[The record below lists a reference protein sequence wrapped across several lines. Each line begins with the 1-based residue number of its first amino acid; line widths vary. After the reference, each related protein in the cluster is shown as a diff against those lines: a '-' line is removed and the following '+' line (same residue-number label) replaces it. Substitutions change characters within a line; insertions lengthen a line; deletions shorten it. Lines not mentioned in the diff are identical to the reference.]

1 MLTRRDIVLTS
12 LFGAGLWGLRAAAT
26 GLPAALLLDPRRVLA
41 DPPAQNPLAQYIIF
55 QTSGLGDPINANCP
69 GTYDDINGSVMTAGI
84 AHSADPLMAP
94 APLMVGSQS
103 YQAAL
108 PWASPWQSVPNVVT
122 QALWQTALARTTFW
136 HIATETPIHPKEPDV
151 LKLLDQT
158 QANEMLVSLL
168 AKSLAPQLGTIQPQP
183 IALGAASPSEALVYG
198 GQTQPLIP
206 PTALKATLTNPA
218 GPLTNLQSLRD
229 QTMNS
234 LYDLYKN
241 QATPGQKAY
250 VDALVTSQ
258 QQARNISQNLL
269 SLLDSIKDN
278 SVASQISAALAL
290 IQMKVTPCLTIHI
303 PFGGDNHRDPNLAA
317 ETQQTASVDANGNPA
332 ATLSGAPAI
341 AALVAAIDAA
351 GLTDQ
356 VTIMSLNVFGRT
368 LATATGAGTGRQH
381 NQNHHVAVTIGRG
394 FKGGVVGGV
403 APGPGG
409 EYSAVNID
417 SKSGLGSASGDVTP
431 ETSLASWG
439 QTMMAAVGIDAATIA
454 QAIPTGTTITGA
466 LAT

>member
-1 MLTRRDIVLTS
+1 MLTRRDILLTS

-41 DPPAQNPLAQYIIF
+41 DPPLQNPLAQYIVF

-69 GTYDDINGSVMTAGI
+69 GTYDDINGSAMTAGI
-84 AHSADPLMAP
+84 AHSADALMAP
-94 APLMVGSQS
+94 TPLTVGSQS
-103 YQAAL
+103 YRAAL
-108 PWASPWQSVPNVVT
+108 PWASPWQCVPNVIT
-122 QALWQTALARTTFW
+122 QALWQSTLARTTFW

-151 LKLLDQT
+151 LKLMDQT
-158 QANEMLVSLL
+158 QANEMLPSLL
-168 AKSLAPQLGTIQPQP
+168 SKSLAPQLGTIQPQP

-234 LYDLYKN
+234 LYDLYSN
-241 QATPGQKAY
+241 EATPGQKAY
-250 VDALVTSQ
+250 IDALVTSQ

-290 IQMKVTPCLTIHI
+290 IQMKVTPCLTIHV
-303 PFGGDNHRDPNLAA
+303 PFGGDNHRDPNLVT

-332 ATLSGAPAI
+332 ATLSGAPGI
-341 AALVAAIDAA
+341 AALAAAIDAA

-368 LATATGAGTGRQH
+368 LATSTGAGTGRQH
-381 NQNHHVAVTIGRG
+381 NQNHHVAVTIGKG

-403 APGPGG
+403 APGAGG
-409 EYSAVNID
+409 EYTAVNID

-431 ETSLASWG
+431 GASLASWG

-454 QAIPTGTTITGA
+454 QAIPSGTTITGA